1 MAMLKGLIIFMG
13 LLIVIGVGVIGVT
26 IFNRMNKPKVEAIET
41 PPAAASAVAPA
52 ASGAPPARAFGGAV
66 LNVGAGC
73 EIAETRADAGRLIVR
88 TDGPGACRRI
98 HILDLATGASL
109 GTLDVLPAR

>member
-13 LLIVIGVGVIGVT
+13 VLIVIGVGVIAVT
-26 IFNRMNKPKVEAIET
+26 IFNRMNKPKVEVTET
-41 PPAAASAVAPA
+41 APA
-52 ASGAPPARAFGGAV
+52 TAPPVPGAPLAPPRAFGGAV

-98 HILDLATGASL
+98 HIVDLATGASL

>member
-13 LLIVIGVGVIGVT
+13 VLIVLGLGVIGVT
-26 IFNRMNKPKVEAIET
+26 IFKRSTKPKTEAVET
-41 PPAAASAVAPA
+41 SAPA
-52 ASGAPPARAFGGAV
+52 VPSAPITGASRAFGSAV

-73 EIAETRADAGRLIVR
+73 EIAETRAEAGRLIVR

-98 HILDLATGASL
+98 HILDLATGATL
-109 GTLDVLPAR
+109 GTLEILPAR

>member
-13 LLIVIGVGVIGVT
+13 VLIVIGVGVIGVT
-26 IFNRMNKPKVEAIET
+26 IFNRMNKPKVELSET
-41 PPAAASAVAPA
+41 APAAASAPVASVP
-52 ASGAPPARAFGGAV
+52 RAFGGAV

>member
-13 LLIVIGVGVIGVT
+13 VLIVVGVGVIGVT
-26 IFNRMNKPKVEAIET
+26 IFNRMTKPKVEVSE
-41 PPAAASAVAPA
+41 PVPAAVAPPMAGA
-52 ASGAPPARAFGGAV
+52 AIPAPRAFGGAV

-88 TDGPGACRRI
+88 TEGPGACRRI

>member
-13 LLIVIGVGVIGVT
+13 LLIVVGVGVIGVT
-26 IFNRMNKPKVEAIET
+26 IFNRMNKPKVEVSET
-41 PPAAASAVAPA
+41 APAVVAPPVAVAPLA
-52 ASGAPPARAFGGAV
+52 QLPAFGGAV

-88 TDGPGACRRI
+88 TEGPGTCRRI

>member
-13 LLIVIGVGVIGVT
+13 ILIVIGVGVIGVT
-26 IFNRMNKPKVEAIET
+26 IFNRMNKPKVEATE
-41 PPAAASAVAPA
+41 AAPA
-52 ASGAPPARAFGGAV
+52 AVSAPVAGAPSAPPRAFGGAV

>member
-1 MAMLKGLIIFMG
+1 MLKGLIIFMG
-13 LLIVIGVGVIGVT
+13 LLIVVGVAVIGVT
-26 IFNRMNKPKVEAIET
+26 IFNRMDKPKVEVAET
-41 PPAAASAVAPA
+41 ASATAPA
-52 ASGAPPARAFGGAV
+52 ASLAAARAFGGAV

-98 HILDLATGASL
+98 HVLDLTTGASL

>member
-13 LLIVIGVGVIGVT
+13 VLIVVGVGVIAVT
-26 IFNRMNKPKVEAIET
+26 IFNRMNKPKVEVTET
-41 PPAAASAVAPA
+41 APAAAPPVP
-52 ASGAPPARAFGGAV
+52 GAPLAAQPRAFGGAV

-88 TDGPGACRRI
+88 TDGSGACRRI
-98 HILDLATGASL
+98 HIIDLATGASL

>member
-13 LLIVIGVGVIGVT
+13 ILIVVGVGVIGVT
-26 IFNRMNKPKVEAIET
+26 IFNRMNKPKVETAET
-41 PPAAASAVAPA
+41 PPAAISAPMAGAS
-52 ASGAPPARAFGGAV
+52 SAPPRAFGGAV

>member
-13 LLIVIGVGVIGVT
+13 VLIVIGVGIVGVT
-26 IFNRMNKPKVEAIET
+26 IFNRMNKPKVEQPET
-41 PPAAASAVAPA
+41 APSAVAAPVA
-52 ASGAPPARAFGGAV
+52 GASRAFGGAV

-88 TDGPGACRRI
+88 TDGLGACRRI

-109 GTLDVLPAR
+109 GTLDILPAR

>member
-13 LLIVIGVGVIGVT
+13 VLIVIGVGVIGVT
-26 IFNRMNKPKVEAIET
+26 IFNRMNKPKVEVSET
-41 PPAAASAVAPA
+41 APTAVAPPMAGA
-52 ASGAPPARAFGGAV
+52 AGPAPRAFGGAV

-73 EIAETRADAGRLIVR
+73 EIVETRADAGRLIVR

-109 GTLDVLPAR
+109 GTLDVLPTR

>member
-26 IFNRMNKPKVEAIET
+26 IFNRMNKPKVEAAATAPIAV
-41 PPAAASAVAPA
+41 PAAP
-52 ASGAPPARAFGGAV
+52 GAPLAPSRAFGGAV
-66 LNVGAGC
+66 LNIGAGC
-73 EIAETRADAGRLIVR
+73 EIAETRADGGRLIVR
-88 TDGPGACRRI
+88 TDGQGACRRI
-98 HILDLATGASL
+98 HILDLSTGASL

>member
-13 LLIVIGVGVIGVT
+13 VLIVIGVGVIGVT
-26 IFNRMNKPKVEAIET
+26 IFNRMNKPKVEMSET
-41 PPAAASAVAPA
+41 APA
-52 ASGAPPARAFGGAV
+52 ASAPIAGMPRAFGGAV

-73 EIAETRADAGRLIVR
+73 EIAEMRADAGRLIVR

>member
-13 LLIVIGVGVIGVT
+13 VLIVVGVGVIGVT
-26 IFNRMNKPKVEAIET
+26 IFNRMNKPKVEASE
-41 PPAAASAVAPA
+41 AAPA
-52 ASGAPPARAFGGAV
+52 VVSVPMAGAPSAPPRAFGGAV

>member
-26 IFNRMNKPKVEAIET
+26 IFNRMNKPKVEAMAT
-41 PPAAASAVAPA
+41 APVAAPVAPGTPL
-52 ASGAPPARAFGGAV
+52 ASPHAFGGAV
-66 LNVGAGC
+66 LNIGAGC
-73 EIAETRADAGRLIVR
+73 EIAETRADGGRLIVR